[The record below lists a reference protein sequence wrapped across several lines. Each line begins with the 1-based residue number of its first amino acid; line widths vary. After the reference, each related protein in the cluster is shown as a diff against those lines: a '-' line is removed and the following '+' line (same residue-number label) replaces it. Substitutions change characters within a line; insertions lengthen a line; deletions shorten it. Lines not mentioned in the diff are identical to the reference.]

1 MQKHNVKYVK
11 WFSDEDKL
19 KAKLQ
24 KIMDFYIVC
33 YMQVDLRHDK

>member
-1 MQKHNVKYVK
+1 MV
-11 WFSDEDKL
+11 SDEGKL

-24 KIMDFYIVC
+24 KNMDFYIVY